1 MNYTVIVPF
10 YNEEKNIS
18 SFNDGLINN
27 IKKVNNKERN
37 FEIIYIDDGS
47 QDRTFLELK
56 KLNKNPFITTII
68 KHRSNL
74 SQSAAL
80 NTGISE
86 SKYENLIILDGD
98 LQNDPD
104 DLLNMLSE
112 FEKGAD
118 MIIGWRKNR
127 KDNFFS
133 KKLPSLV
140 ANYIVRFFSKS
151 KIHDHGCAFK
161 ILRKNTIDD
170 LTNWGDFHRL
180 LAARLSNNGYDVK
193 EIEVKHNN
201 RIHGISNYGFG
212 RILKVLIDLLYLKF
226 FKNYKR
232 ESIYFFGLFSFF
244 SFLLSGISFIYMII
258 LKYYYDTSFIQTPMP
273 LLVIFFVMVGLIF
286 LFIGILAQ
294 LIINQGNKNI
304 SKHSNIKE
312 KILLE
317 KINQ

>member
-18 SFNDGLINN
+18 SFNNGLIDNLKKISNN
-27 IKKVNNKERN
+27 NRN

-47 QDRTFLELK
+47 KDNTFNELK
-56 KLNKNPFITTII
+56 KLDSNTFETTVI
-68 KHRSNL
+68 KHRTNL

-80 NTGISE
+80 NTGISN
-86 SKYENLIILDGD
+86 SKYENLIIMDGD

-104 DLLNMLSE
+104 DLSNMVNE
-112 FEKGAD
+112 YEKGTD

-127 KDNFFS
+127 KDNFFT
-133 KKLPSLV
+133 KTIPSVV
-140 ANYIVRFFSKS
+140 ANFIVRVFSKS

-161 ILRKNTIDD
+161 ILKKETIDD
-170 LTNWGDFHRL
+170 LTDWGDFHRL
-180 LAARLSNNGYDVK
+180 LAARLANNGYEVR
-193 EIEVKHNN
+193 EIVVKHNS
-201 RIHGISNYGFG
+201 RIHGNSNYGFN

-232 ESIYFFGLFSFF
+232 QSIYFFGLFSFF
-244 SFLLSGISFIYMII
+244 SFFLSIIFFGYMLI
-258 LKYYYDTSFIQTPMP
+258 LKYNYDTSFIQTPLP
-273 LLVIFFVMVGLIF
+273 LLIIFLIMIGLIF

-304 SKHSNIKE
+304 NKYNNIKE
-312 KILLE
+312 KIILN
-317 KINQ
+317 KK

>member
-18 SFNDGLINN
+18 SFNNGLTNN
-27 IKKVNNKERN
+27 LKKISNNNRN

-47 QDRTFLELK
+47 KDNTFNELK
-56 KLNKNPFITTII
+56 KLNSNTFETTII
-68 KHRSNL
+68 KHRTNL

-80 NTGISE
+80 NTGISH
-86 SKYENLIILDGD
+86 SKYENLIIMDGD

-104 DLLNMLSE
+104 DLLNMINE
-112 FEKGAD
+112 YEKGTD

-127 KDNFFS
+127 KDNFFT
-133 KKLPSLV
+133 KTIPSII
-140 ANYIVRFFSKS
+140 ANFIVRVFSKS

-161 ILRKNTIDD
+161 VLKKETIDD
-170 LTNWGDFHRL
+170 LTDWGDFHRL
-180 LAARLSNNGYDVK
+180 LAARLANNGYDVR
-193 EIEVKHNN
+193 EIVVKHNS
-201 RIHGISNYGFG
+201 RIHGNSNYGFN

-232 ESIYFFGLFSFF
+232 QSIYFFGLFSFF
-244 SFLLSGISFIYMII
+244 SFFLSILFFVYMVI
-258 LKYYYDTSFIQTPMP
+258 LKYNYGTSFIQTPLP
-273 LLVIFFVMVGLIF
+273 LLIIFLVMIGLIF

-304 SKHSNIKE
+304 NKYNNIKE
-312 KILLE
+312 KIILS
-317 KINQ
+317 KK

>member
-18 SFNDGLINN
+18 SFNNGLINN
-27 IKKVNNKERN
+27 LKKITNTDRN
-37 FEIIYIDDGS
+37 FEIIYVDDGS
-47 QDRTFLELK
+47 KDNTFVELK
-56 KLNKNPFITTII
+56 KLTSNICETIII
-68 KHRSNL
+68 KHRTNL

-86 SKYENLIILDGD
+86 SKFENLIIMDGD

-104 DLLNMLSE
+104 DLLNMVSE
-112 FEKGAD
+112 YEKGTD

-127 KDNFFS
+127 KDNFFTRT
-133 KKLPSLV
+133 LPSVV
-140 ANYIVRFFSKS
+140 ANYIVRVFSKS

-161 ILRKNTIDD
+161 IIKKNIIDD

-180 LAARLSNNGYDVK
+180 LAARVANNGYEVK
-193 EIEVKHNN
+193 EMIVKHKN
-201 RIHGISNYGFG
+201 RMFGKSNYGFS

-232 ESIYFFGLFSFF
+232 QSIYFFGLFSFA
-244 SFLLSGISFIYMII
+244 SFALSFIFFIYMIV
-258 LKYYYDTSFIQTPMP
+258 LKYSYDTSFIQTPLP
-273 LLVIFFVMVGLIF
+273 LLIIFLIMIGLIF

-304 SKHSNIKE
+304 TKYNNIKE
-312 KILLE
+312 KISLN
-317 KINQ
+317 KK